1 MKTKDKEVDISD
13 IVDKEVVKLKDKDVE
28 ISDIVD
34 KEIKITWTLLIRDK
48 G

>member
-1 MKTKDKEVDISD
+1 MDISD

-34 KEIKITWTLLIRDK
+34 KEIKIT
-48 G
+48 